1 VPTQIRLSLD
11 VEVTRGAIVESRH
24 TVHAAVTDAS
34 GRLVALAGDPSL
46 VTFMRSCAKPL
57 QVMSLVREGG
67 LERFGWGESELAL
80 ACASHGGEPEHL
92 AVAARMLASLGLE
105 EGDLACGAS
114 EPLSRRGVQLLRDAG
129 GLPTRI
135 HHNCSGKHAAMLARA
150 KLGGWPTQGYE
161 RDTHPVQR
169 EAREEVAK
177 WAGVDAASIPVGVD
191 GCGVSVFAL
200 SLTAMAKAY
209 ASFGHASATGNEP
222 AARVGLAM
230 TNHPFLVGG
239 TDRFDTVL
247 IEETSGRILAKVGA
261 EGVHA
266 LTIPS
271 RGIGIALK
279 VEDGALRA
287 QHAAA
292 LAALIQLG
300 ELTLPLPA
308 RLAEFLRKPI
318 RNSRGELVGEIRT
331 ANSV

>member
-1 VPTQIRLSLD
+1 VPPKTRLSLD
-11 VEVTRGAIVESRH
+11 VEVTRGALVESRH
-24 TVHAAVTDAS
+24 VVHAAVTDAS
-34 GRLVALAGDPSL
+34 GRLLAMAGDPSL

-67 LERFGWGESELAL
+67 LEHFGWGDGELAL

-114 EPLSRRGVQLLRDAG
+114 EPLSRRGTQLLRDAG
-129 GLPTRI
+129 GMPTRL

-150 KLGGWPTQGYE
+150 KLAGWPTQGYE

-177 WAGVDAASIPVGVD
+177 WAGVEASTIPMGVD

-200 SLTAMAKAY
+200 PLSAMARAY
-209 ASFGHASATGNEP
+209 ASLGQATAAGAEP

-230 TNHPFLVGG
+230 QTHPFLIGG
-239 TDRFDTVL
+239 TDRFDTV
-247 IEETSGRILAKVGA
+247 IAEETAGRILAKVGA

-271 RGIGIALK
+271 KGLGVALK

-287 QHAAA
+287 QHTAA
-292 LAALIQLG
+292 LAALIQIG

-318 RNSRGELVGEIRT
+318 RNSRGELVGEIRS
-331 ANSV
+331 A

>member
-1 VPTQIRLSLD
+1 M
-11 VEVTRGAIVESRH
+11 
-24 TVHAAVTDAS
+24 
-34 GRLVALAGDPSL
+34 AGDPSL

-67 LERFGWGESELAL
+67 LEHFGWGDSELAL

-114 EPLSRRGVQLLRDAG
+114 EPLSRRGAQLLRDAG

-150 KLGGWPTQGYE
+150 KLAGWPTQGYE
-161 RDTHPVQR
+161 RDVHQVQR
-169 EAREEVAK
+169 EAREEVAR
-177 WAGVDAASIPVGVD
+177 WAGVEAGSIPVGVD
-191 GCGVSVFAL
+191 GCGVSVFGL
-200 SLTAMAKAY
+200 SLSAMARAY
-209 ASFGHASATGNEP
+209 ASFGEASASGSEP
-222 AARVGLAM
+222 ASRVARAM
-230 TNHPFLVGG
+230 TTHPFLVGG
-239 TDRFDTVL
+239 TDRFDTLL
-247 IEETSGRILAKVGA
+247 IEETDGRIIAKVGA

-271 RGIGIALK
+271 KGLGIALK

-287 QHAAA
+287 QHPAA

-300 ELTLPLPA
+300 ELALPLPV
-308 RLAEFLRKPI
+308 RLGEFLRKPI
-318 RNSRGELVGEIRT
+318 RNSRGELVGEIRVR
-331 ANSV
+331 S